1 MGAVQQQ
8 HQIPVVTLTLGVLV
22 APVSVILG
30 TMIMMETVVIM
41 LEHVHYV
48 SGTFV

>member
-1 MGAVQQQ
+1 MGVVQRQ
-8 HQIPVVTLTLGVLV
+8 HQIPVVILTLGVSV
-22 APVSVILG
+22 APVSVMLA